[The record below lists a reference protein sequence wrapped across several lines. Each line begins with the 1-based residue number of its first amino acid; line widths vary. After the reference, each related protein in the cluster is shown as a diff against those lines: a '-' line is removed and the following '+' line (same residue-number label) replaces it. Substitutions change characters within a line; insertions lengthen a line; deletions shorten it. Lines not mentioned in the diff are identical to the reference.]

1 MTVNISI
8 RTICQKCW
16 FIIKTKTKK
25 DVSWCCGK
33 ALTVSSVCV
42 LVWYCSGS
50 IQSFVLHYYFGD
62 RTHPDLQHQE
72 TTAAKVLFI
81 GNIKTHILASC
92 KIGNAVTN
100 LSSFEGFFWSSYA
113 WYKIVVDAGP
123 HLNRFLL
130 AFLFGLSPMV
140 STSSNRLFPGE
151 LYSR

>member
-8 RTICQKCW
+8 QTICQKCW

-33 ALTVSSVCV
+33 ALTVGSVCV

-81 GNIKTHILASC
+81 GNIKTHIPASC

-100 LSSFEGFFWSSYA
+100 LSSFEGFF
-113 WYKIVVDAGP
+113 
-123 HLNRFLL
+123 
-130 AFLFGLSPMV
+130 
-140 STSSNRLFPGE
+140 
-151 LYSR
+151 